1 LRLTSIYEDD
11 GGWFGCNVRSVLGD
25 GKEIGFWKQKW
36 IGVVRLRVVYPT
48 CFSKSTQQN
57 GTISEMGTWGNYCWF
72 WKLGWSKNISSLEEN
87 VANDLQNL
95 LVHVRP
101 CWVSDDKR
109 RWVAATTS
117 YFTVNSAYLELQNRT
132 IMDSLDDTMIASLN
146 KLWMNNVP

>member
-1 LRLTSIYEDD
+1 LRLTSINEDD

-25 GKEIGFWKQKW
+25 GKEIG
-36 IGVVRLRVVYPT
+36 VVRLRVVYPT
-48 CFSKSTQQN
+48 CFSKLTQQN

-101 CWVSDDKR
+101 
-109 RWVAATTS
+109 
-117 YFTVNSAYLELQNRT
+117 LLG
-132 IMDSLDDTMIASLN
+132 
-146 KLWMNNVP
+146 